1 MVAEPKSEYADVT
14 EMFRRLKSLDD
25 ASVAYRRQREAIVAR
40 TLPLADHVARRYRNR
55 GEPIDDL
62 VQAARVG
69 LVNAVN
75 RFDPDNGADFLSF
88 AIPTIMG
95 EVRRHFRDYG
105 WAVKV
110 PRRLKDLQGQLVKVR
125 AELSQQIGRAPTPSE
140 VARHL
145 GIEREAV
152 MEATIASSNYSTL
165 STDIQTSTDDEYR
178 SVGDTLGDLDPNID
192 KVVDL
197 ETVRPLIAALP
208 DREKMVLVLRFFESM
223 TQTQIAERMGYS
235 QMHVSRLL
243 AQALRKLREQ
253 VHEVDGAPTQSPRR
267 TEVLSVAPVSHSRGA
282 KRGTQTLSPSTS

>member
-1 MVAEPKSEYADVT
+1 MVSEAGSEYADVT
-14 EMFRRLKSLDD
+14 EMFRRLKALDEGSL
-25 ASVAYRRQREAIVAR
+25 AFRRQREAIIERA
-40 TLPLADHVARRYRNR
+40 LPLADHIARRYKNR

-88 AIPTIMG
+88 AVPTMMG

-110 PRRLKDLQGQLVKVR
+110 PRRLKDLQGQLVRAR
-125 AELSQQIGRAPTPSE
+125 AELSQQIGRAPTATE

-165 STDIQTSTDDEYR
+165 STDVRAGADDEYR
-178 SVGDTLGDLDPNID
+178 SVGDTLGDIDPNID

-208 DREKMVLVLRFFESM
+208 DRERTVLTLRFFESM
-223 TQTQIAERMGYS
+223 TQTQIAGRMGYS

-243 AQALRKLREQ
+243 AQALRRLREQ
-253 VHEVDGAPTQSPRR
+253 LGEQESGQPGETA
-267 TEVLSVAPVSHSRGA
+267 VAPSITSSGLRRGA
-282 KRGTQTLSPSTS
+282 

>member
-1 MVAEPKSEYADVT
+1 MVSEANSEYADVT
-14 EMFRRLKSLDD
+14 DMFRRLKLLDEGSLPH
-25 ASVAYRRQREAIVAR
+25 RRQREAIVER

-69 LVNAVN
+69 LVNAIN

-110 PRRLKDLQGQLVKVR
+110 PRRLKDLQGQLVKAR

-140 VARHL
+140 VAGHL

-165 STDIQTSTDDEYR
+165 STDVQASDDDELR
-178 SVGDTLGDLDPNID
+178 SVGDTLGDIDPNID

-208 DREKMVLVLRFFESM
+208 EREKTVLLLRFFESM

-243 AQALRKLREQ
+243 AQALRRLREQ
-253 VHEVDGAPTQSPRR
+253 VREAGIGGVEVEAATPRR
-267 TEVLSVAPVSHSRGA
+267 RRSTVAHATAPHLKRGA
-282 KRGTQTLSPSTS
+282 